1 MSGTPPVKAPGSFK
15 SFSWLNT
22 IATFN
27 LPPRIRI
34 KNHFS
39 GIDSRKITLVVHR
52 LAKRGTISNFN
63 YVGGPESFKVGV
75 SPI

>member
-1 MSGTPPVKAPGSFK
+1 MSGKPPAKAPGSFK

-27 LPPRIRI
+27 LPLRISI

-39 GIDSRKITLVVHR
+39 GIDSRKITLVVLR
-52 LAKRGTISNFN
+52 LAKRGTISNFD
-63 YVGGPESFKVGV
+63 YFGGPESFEVGV
-75 SPI
+75 SPN